1 MGPPAALPPLA
12 DRPSRRSERRGLI
25 DLRGHGQLMDEH
37 PIRLQAGRRPARVG
51 RSTVGGVQS
60 LDPDRDDPHAR
71 ICIRRHGICGR
82 GRLCGRNAAWSW
94 RRLPSPRPP
103 SGHGDGCCRH
113 RAGWDHRRQQCALHV
128 RRTAGEV
135 RGHGSPVRDHSGSST
150 AHRRHPERLSRTPP
164 LRDRDT
170 VRAEPPGRVRS
181 KRRGSW
187 PRFVSGR
194 PAPEHGRGA
203 PVVRHDG
210 RARHWSRL
218 ARRVV
223 LAFGLARATGA
234 NESSFT
240 LGPRRGRAGR
250 GDHHGGGLVRHRIW
264 TSAVDRLWNH
274 PHHGRRHLGS
284 RARPRLR
291 CFRRHLHRPGGH
303 AFQAAAA
310 SRASQPRAIRAEA
323 MSEADAAAGL
333 LWLSLTA
340 YAVLAGAD
348 FGGGVWDIFA
358 SGPRKRAQ
366 RQAVA
371 RAMGPV
377 WEANHVWLIFMI
389 TGLFTTFPI
398 AFGYLSLA
406 LYVPMTIALVGIVLR
421 GAAFAFRAHGR
432 EAVGPLSP
440 WGVVFGGSSIVAPF
454 FLGTAAAAVASGAI
468 RITGGRV
475 GSGFGAGWSTPFALV
490 MGLLAVALCAYL
502 AAAYLMVETE
512 DDPALQ
518 LDFRRRALVA
528 SVVSGALALFGLWLA
543 YAQAPRVWAD
553 LTGNGL
559 LLLLLALINGPIAL
573 WGVWRLRPRLTRIA
587 VAAQVTLVLWAW
599 AVGQWP
605 YLVPPDLTIADA
617 AAPAAVL
624 SAWLVVIVVG
634 MALVI
639 PSLGVLF
646 RVFKARN
653 PAA

>member
-1 MGPPAALPPLA
+1 
-12 DRPSRRSERRGLI
+12 
-25 DLRGHGQLMDEH
+25 
-37 PIRLQAGRRPARVG
+37 V
-51 RSTVGGVQS
+51 
-60 LDPDRDDPHAR
+60 
-71 ICIRRHGICGR
+71 
-82 GRLCGRNAAWSW
+82 
-94 RRLPSPRPP
+94 
-103 SGHGDGCCRH
+103 
-113 RAGWDHRRQQCALHV
+113 
-128 RRTAGEV
+128 
-135 RGHGSPVRDHSGSST
+135 
-150 AHRRHPERLSRTPP
+150 
-164 LRDRDT
+164 
-170 VRAEPPGRVRS
+170 
-181 KRRGSW
+181 
-187 PRFVSGR
+187 
-194 PAPEHGRGA
+194 
-203 PVVRHDG
+203 
-210 RARHWSRL
+210 
-218 ARRVV
+218 
-223 LAFGLARATGA
+223 
-234 NESSFT
+234 
-240 LGPRRGRAGR
+240 
-250 GDHHGGGLVRHRIW
+250 
-264 TSAVDRLWNH
+264 
-274 PHHGRRHLGS
+274 
-284 RARPRLR
+284 
-291 CFRRHLHRPGGH
+291 
-303 AFQAAAA
+303 
-310 SRASQPRAIRAEA
+310 
-323 MSEADAAAGL
+323 SEADAAAGL

-366 RQAVA
+366 RRAVA

-389 TGLFTTFPI
+389 TGLFTVFPV
-398 AFGYLSLA
+398 AFGALGLA
-406 LYVPMTIALVGIVLR
+406 LYVPMTIALIGIVLR

-432 EAVGPLSP
+432 EAVGPLST

-468 RITGGRV
+468 RISGGNV
-475 GSGFGAGWSTPFALV
+475 VSGFGAGWSTPFALV

-518 LDFRRRALVA
+518 SDFRRRALVA
-528 SVVSGALALFGLWLA
+528 SVVSGALALLGLWLA

-587 VAAQVTLVLWAW
+587 VAAQVALVLWAW

-617 AAPAAVL
+617 AAPAATL
-624 SAWLVVIVVG
+624 AAWLVVIAIG
-634 MALVI
+634 MLLVI